1 MRVTRVVI
9 PALVMGL
16 VISAA
21 CSAQVNPKERIVM
34 RGGNL
39 LYKGRDVFLRAI
51 ETPKLGD
58 PATTQDEIDLTLIR
72 AVEVGANSVCFS
84 MTGYSPDGSSIE
96 PKALGRAKYLIR
108 ESFNRRFAALCRV
121 IPSDAPD
128 NSEFRMTAARTA
140 ATALKNYRGAVYVF
154 TGPDSAKLAE
164 EFSRIAP
171 DPITAAE
178 NGGAINLVTAPPA
191 SPSGK
196 PVMLLGA
203 LPPAD
208 QILTS
213 HFLLPDTP
221 ESYSKLDAA
230 MANPAE
236 SAPWTPDN
244 SVLSEQERADG
255 FVSLFDG
262 KTLNGWWYYGTN
274 TDGFAVED
282 GAIVWKAMGGEALY
296 SRERY
301 DNFVLRLE
309 WKINENGNSGIYL
322 RAPRAGRQSKT
333 GMEFQLQGD
342 YGKPVDNQTTGSI
355 YVVVPP
361 KLNASKPCGEWN
373 DLEIMLNGPIMKA
386 TLNGQV
392 IQDLNIDDNPE
403 LKKRLKRGFI
413 GLQDHARFVAFKN
426 IRIKKL

>member
-1 MRVTRVVI
+1 MRLMRVVV
-9 PALVMGL
+9 PALVIWL
-16 VISAA
+16 VLASA
-21 CSAQVNPKERIVM
+21 CGAQVDSKKRIFM
-34 RGGNL
+34 RGDNL
-39 LYKGRDVFLRAI
+39 WRGSTQLYVRAI
-51 ETPKLGD
+51 ETPKLAD
-58 PATTQDEIDLTLIR
+58 PATSQDDIDVAVIR
-72 AVEVGANSVCFS
+72 AVEVGANSLCFS
-84 MTGYSPDGSSIE
+84 ITGYSPDGSSIE
-96 PKALGRAKYLIR
+96 PKALERAKFLIN
-108 ESFNRRFAALCRV
+108 ESFNRRFGALCRV
-121 IPSDAPD
+121 IPADAPD
-128 NSEFRMTAARTA
+128 NAEFRMAAVRTA
-140 ATALKNYRGAVYVF
+140 ATALKNFSGALYVF

-164 EFSRIAP
+164 EFSRIATNP
-171 DPITAAE
+171 VTAAE
-178 NGGAINLVTAPPA
+178 NGGVINLVTAPPA
-191 SPSGK
+191 NPGPK
-196 PVMLLGA
+196 PVMLLGS
-203 LPPAD
+203 LPPAE

-213 HFLLPDTP
+213 HFLLPDAP

-244 SVLSEQERADG
+244 SMLSEQERADG

-262 KTLNGWWYYGTN
+262 KTLDGWWFYGKN
-274 TDGFAVED
+274 KDGFAVED
-282 GAIVWKAMGGEALY
+282 GAIVWKAIGGEALY

-342 YGKPVDNQTTGSI
+342 YGKPVDDQTTGSI
-355 YVVVPP
+355 YVVVGP

-386 TLNGQV
+386 TLNGQA
-392 IQDLNIDDNPE
+392 IQDLNIDENPE
-403 LKKRLKRGFI
+403 LKNRLKRGFI

>member
-1 MRVTRVVI
+1 MRVGVSTLAIWLVV
-9 PALVMGL
+9 A
-16 VISAA
+16 SA
-21 CSAQVNPKERIVM
+21 CGAQVDSKKRMFM
-34 RGGNL
+34 RGDTLWRGSMQ
-39 LYKGRDVFLRAI
+39 LYVRGI
-51 ETPKLGD
+51 ETPKLADAG
-58 PATTQDEIDLTLIR
+58 TTDDEIDVAIIR
-72 AVEVGANSVCFS
+72 AVEVGANSLCFS
-84 MTGYSPDGSSIE
+84 MTGYSADGSSIDPE
-96 PKALGRAKYLIR
+96 AIKRVKRLIAT
-108 ESFNRRFAALCRV
+108 SYDRRFGALCRV
-121 IPSDAPD
+121 IPADAPD
-128 NSEFRMTAARTA
+128 NAEFRMAAARAA
-140 ATALKNYRGAVYVF
+140 ATALKDAPGALYVF
-154 TGPDSAKLAE
+154 TGPDSAKLAA
-164 EFSRIAP
+164 EFSTIATSVV
-171 DPITAAE
+171 TAAE
-178 NGGAINLVTAPPA
+178 NGGAINIAT
-191 SPSGK
+191 
-196 PVMLLGA
+196 A
-203 LPPAD
+203 LPAAD
-208 QILTS
+208 RILTT
-213 HFLLPDTP
+213 HFLLPDTA
-221 ESYSKLDAA
+221 ESYTSLDAA

-244 SVLSEQERADG
+244 SMLSEQERAEG

-262 KTLNGWWYYGTN
+262 KTLDGWWFYGKN

-282 GAIVWKAMGGEALY
+282 GAIMWKAIGGEALY

-309 WKINENGNSGIYL
+309 WKINENGNSGVYL

-342 YGKPVDNQTTGSI
+342 YGKPVDDQTTGSI

-373 DLEIMLNGPIMKA
+373 ELEIMLDGPMMKA

-392 IQDLNIDDNPE
+392 VQDLNVDENPE